1 MHGPNVVV
9 VVVVYIHIYIYI
21 RVYVLTIRC
30 TMKNVVQLFV

>member
-1 MHGPNVVV
+1 MHGPNLVV
-9 VVVVYIHIYIYI
+9 VVVVYIHIYI